1 MPAQAKGDTVAGRKR
16 TVDDRE
22 RKKFREPQETADD
35 DKKALREIKAVKKR
49 SREPDEYE
57 YDSSDEEDLRNT
69 IGNIPISWYDDETH
83 IGYNQLGEKIEKPK
97 KKTEIDTFLEK
108 MEDPDYWRKVFDRQ
122 SGTDVVLTDEQVE
135 KLNNIASGKYPIIGY
150 NPYEPF
156 LDLFSS
162 EKTIHPIDNRPVPK
176 ARFIPS
182 RDEMRIVSRMVHS
195 IKMGWS
201 KGPKQKEEKK
211 VYDLWAAESSLDHKT
226 KSELARMRMHMPAPK
241 MPLPTHAESYNPPE
255 EYLFDEDEKRKWEQS
270 EPEDRSIPF
279 VPRKYDALRK
289 VPQYDKFITERFER
303 CLDLYLAPRKI
314 KMKLQVDPSDLLPD
328 LPNPNDLRPFPT
340 TLAFYMRGHVGQVR
354 SISVEP
360 ECGQLMASGGEDGT
374 VRIWMIDSGRC
385 LKTYKVGGPVTSVAF
400 CPVASKTLVAVAYEG
415 RQISIFNTN
424 CGDKLLCAQT
434 EKFIREVPVEESE
447 GKVNWRRIK
456 DRIVLEMPNEVR
468 QVVWHS
474 KGDYLASVAVDDI
487 ASSVYIHQMSK
498 PNHRVLYICVV
509 VDTHLYCKANSSLFF
524 SLEDRVASFQC
535 PFTKRKGHVQSVA
548 FHPSSPR
555 FFVATK
561 IHVRVY
567 DLARC
572 QLVKKCITGIKH
584 ISSIVPDVQ
593 GENLFVGGLDRK
605 FVWLDLQLSTKPWKN
620 FKHHNSAIRGIA
632 YHKRYPLL
640 ATVSDDGTAMVYYAR
655 VHVDSFKDNEIYPVK
670 RLRAHQMVDGLSM
683 LDTVWHP
690 TQPWLITA
698 GADGTIALFSY

>member
-1 MPAQAKGDTVAGRKR
+1 MTTEAEAEMTTRKKR
-16 TVDDRE
+16 ALADRE
-22 RKKFREPQETADD
+22 KKTKVVETKTENENKSDRDIKHARKKRVA
-35 DKKALREIKAVKKR
+35 
-49 SREPDEYE
+49 DEYD

-69 IGNIPISWYDDETH
+69 IGNIPVQWYDDESH
-83 IGYNQLGEKIEKPK
+83 IGYDQKGEKIAKPK

-135 KLNNIASGKYPIIGY
+135 KLSNIASGKYPVVGY

-156 LDLFSS
+156 LDIFSS
-162 EKTIHPIDNRPVPK
+162 QKSIHPIDNRPEPK

-182 RDEMRIVSRMVHS
+182 KDEMKIVSRMVHA
-195 IKMGWS
+195 IKMGWAR
-201 KGPKQKEEKK
+201 KPKPKEEQKM
-211 VYDLWAAESSLDHKT
+211 YDLWAAEDSLDHKT

-241 MPLPTHAESYNPPE
+241 MPLPIHAESYNPPA
-255 EYLFDEDEKRKWEQS
+255 EYLFDEGERKKWEES
-270 EPEDRSIPF
+270 EPEDRRISFI
-279 VPRKYDALRK
+279 PRKYDALRK

-314 KMKLQVDPSDLLPD
+314 KMKLQVDPSELLPD

-360 ECGQLMASGGEDGT
+360 DLGELLVSGGEDGT
-374 VRIWMIDSGRC
+374 VRFWMMGSGRC
-385 LKTYKVGGPVTSVAF
+385 IKTYKVAGPVTSVAF
-400 CPVASKTLVAVAYEG
+400 CPVNSKSLVAVAYEG
-415 RQISIFNTN
+415 RQVAVFNTN
-424 CGDKLLCAQT
+424 CGDKLICSQT
-434 EKFIREVPVEESE
+434 DEFIREVPVEESE
-447 GKVNWRRIK
+447 GNINWRRVK

-468 QVVWHS
+468 KVVWHN
-474 KGDYLASVAVDDI
+474 KGDYFASVAVDDI
-487 ASSVYIHQMSK
+487 ATSVYIHQLS
-498 PNHRVLYICVV
+498 R
-509 VDTHLYCKANSSLFF
+509 ARS
-524 SLEDRVASFQC
+524 QC
-535 PFTKRKGHVQSVA
+535 PFTKRKGYVQTVV
-548 FHPSSPR
+548 FHPTLPR
-555 FFVATK
+555 LFVATK

-567 DLARC
+567 DLGRC

-584 ISSIVPDVQ
+584 ISVIFPDVQ

-605 FVWLDLQLSTKPWKN
+605 FAWLDLQLSNKPWKT
-620 FKHHNSAIRGIA
+620 FKHHKSAIRGVA

-655 VHVDSFKDNEIYPVK
+655 IHVDLLKDNEIYPVK
-670 RLRAHQMVDGLSM
+670 RLRGHTTVNGLCM

>member
-1 MPAQAKGDTVAGRKR
+1 MTTEAEAEMTTRKKR
-16 TVDDRE
+16 ALADRE
-22 RKKFREPQETADD
+22 KKTKVVETKTENENKSERDIKHTRKKRVA
-35 DKKALREIKAVKKR
+35 
-49 SREPDEYE
+49 DEYD

-69 IGNIPISWYDDETH
+69 IGNIPVQWYDDESH
-83 IGYNQLGEKIEKPK
+83 IGYDQKGEKIAKPK

-135 KLNNIASGKYPIIGY
+135 KLSNIASGKYPVVGY

-156 LDLFSS
+156 LDIFSS
-162 EKTIHPIDNRPVPK
+162 QKSIHPIDNRPEPK

-182 RDEMRIVSRMVHS
+182 KDEMKIVSRMVHA
-195 IKMGWS
+195 IKMGWAR
-201 KGPKQKEEKK
+201 KPKPKEEQKM
-211 VYDLWAAESSLDHKT
+211 YDLWAAEDSLDHKT

-241 MPLPTHAESYNPPE
+241 MPLPIHAESYNPPA
-255 EYLFDEDEKRKWEQS
+255 EYLFDEGERKKFLRYFLFLRWEES
-270 EPEDRSIPF
+270 EPEDRRISFI
-279 VPRKYDALRK
+279 PRKYDALRK

-314 KMKLQVDPSDLLPD
+314 KMKLQVDPSELLPD

-360 ECGQLMASGGEDGT
+360 DLGELLVSGGEDGT
-374 VRIWMIDSGRC
+374 VRFWMMGSGRC
-385 LKTYKVGGPVTSVAF
+385 IKTHKVAGPVTSVAF
-400 CPVASKTLVAVAYEG
+400 CPVNSKSLVAVAYEG
-415 RQISIFNTN
+415 RQVAVFNTC
-424 CGDKLLCAQT
+424 CGDKLICSQT
-434 EKFIREVPVEESE
+434 DEFIREVPVEESE
-447 GKVNWRRIK
+447 GNINWRRVK

-468 QVVWHS
+468 KVVWHN
-474 KGDYLASVAVDDI
+474 KGDYFASVAVDDI
-487 ASSVYIHQMSK
+487 ATSVYIHQLS
-498 PNHRVLYICVV
+498 R
-509 VDTHLYCKANSSLFF
+509 ARS
-524 SLEDRVASFQC
+524 QC
-535 PFTKRKGHVQSVA
+535 PFTKRKGYVQTVV
-548 FHPSSPR
+548 FHPILPR
-555 FFVATK
+555 LFVATK

-567 DLARC
+567 DLGRC

-584 ISSIVPDVQ
+584 ISVIFPDVQ

-605 FVWLDLQLSTKPWKN
+605 FAWLDLQLSNKPWKT
-620 FKHHNSAIRGIA
+620 FKHHKSAIRGVA

-655 VHVDSFKDNEIYPVK
+655 IHVDLLKDNEIYPVK
-670 RLRAHQMVDGLSM
+670 RLRGHTTVNGLCM

>member
-1 MPAQAKGDTVAGRKR
+1 MSAPAKGVKT
-16 TVDDRE
+16 E
-22 RKKFREPQETADD
+22 RKKRTLEDREKKKTVKDESAE
-35 DKKALREIKAVKKR
+35 DKKPEREIKTVQKKK
-49 SREPDEYE
+49 EPDEYD

-69 IGNIPISWYDDETH
+69 IGNIPVKWYDEEPH
-83 IGYNQLGEKIEKPK
+83 IGYDQSGEKIAKPK

-122 SGTDVVLTDEQVE
+122 SGTDVVLTDEQ
-135 KLNNIASGKYPIIGY
+135 ASSFTLCIFPEFQVVGY

-156 LDLFSS
+156 LDIFSS
-162 EKTIHPIDNRPVPK
+162 EKSIHPIDNRPEPK

-182 RDEMRIVSRMVHS
+182 KDEMRIVSRMVHA
-195 IKMGWS
+195 IKMGWAR
-201 KGPKQKEEKK
+201 GPKQKEEKK
-211 VYDLWAAESSLDHKT
+211 FYDIWAAEDAMDHKT

-241 MPLPTHAESYNPPE
+241 MPLPVHAESYNPPE
-255 EYLFDEDEKRKWEQS
+255 EYLLDEEEKRKWEEA
-270 EPEDRSIPF
+270 EPEDRTIQFIPQ
-279 VPRKYDALRK
+279 KYDALRK
-289 VPQYDKFITERFER
+289 VPQYNKFITERFER

-328 LPNPNDLRPFPT
+328 LPNPEDLRPFPT

-360 ECGQLMASGGEDGT
+360 ERGELLVSGGEDGT
-374 VRIWMIDSGRC
+374 VRVWMMDSGRC
-385 LKTYKVGGPVTSVAF
+385 IKTYKVAGPVTSVAF
-400 CPVASKTLVAVAYEG
+400 CPIGSKSLVAVAYEG
-415 RQISIFNTN
+415 RQIAIFNTD
-424 CGDKLLCAQT
+424 CGDKLICSQT
-434 EKFIREVPVEESE
+434 EEFIKEVPIEESD

-468 QVVWHS
+468 KVVWHV
-474 KGDYLASVAVDDI
+474 KGDYFASVAVDDI
-487 ASSVYIHQMSK
+487 AASVYIHQMSRAK
-498 PNHRVLYICVV
+498 
-509 VDTHLYCKANSSLFF
+509 S
-524 SLEDRVASFQC
+524 QC
-535 PFTKRKGHVQSVA
+535 PFSKRKGHVQSVA
-548 FHPSSPR
+548 FHPSLPR

-572 QLVKKCITGIKH
+572 QLVKKCVTGIKH
-584 ISSIVPDVQ
+584 IGAMIPDVQ

-605 FVWLDLQLSTKPWKN
+605 FVWLDLQLSSKPWKSL
-620 FKHHNSAIRGIA
+620 KHHSSAIRGVA

-655 VHVDSFKDNEIYPVK
+655 IHVDLFKDNEIYPVK
-670 RLRAHQMVDGLSM
+670 RLRGHTSVNGLSM
-683 LDTVWHP
+683 LDAVWHP

>member
-1 MPAQAKGDTVAGRKR
+1 MPTKAEADVAVRKKR
-16 TVDDRE
+16 TLADRE
-22 RKKFREPQETADD
+22 KKKKVIKPEEEEEVKPARDIKTVRKK
-35 DKKALREIKAVKKR
+35 K
-49 SREPDEYE
+49 EPDEYD

-69 IGNIPISWYDDETH
+69 IGNIPVEWYDDESH
-83 IGYNQLGEKIEKPK
+83 IGYDQMGEKIAKPK

-135 KLNNIASGKYPIIGY
+135 KLTNIASGKYPVVGY

-156 LDLFSS
+156 LDIFSS
-162 EKTIHPIDNRPVPK
+162 QKTIHPIDNRPEPK

-182 RDEMRIVSRMVHS
+182 RDEMKIVSRMVHA
-195 IKMGWS
+195 IKMGWAR
-201 KGPKQKEEKK
+201 KPKPKEEKK
-211 VYDLWAAESSLDHKT
+211 VYDLWAAEDSMDHKT
-226 KSELARMRMHMPAPK
+226 KSDLARMRMHMPAPK
-241 MPLPTHAESYNPPE
+241 MPLPIHAESYNPPE
-255 EYLFDEDEKRKWEQS
+255 EYLFDEEEKKKWEEA
-270 EPEDRSIPF
+270 EPEDRRIQF
-279 VPRKYDALRK
+279 VPQKYDALRK

-314 KMKLQVDPSDLLPD
+314 KMKLQVDPSELLPD

-360 ECGQLMASGGEDGT
+360 DRGELLVSGGEDGT
-374 VRIWMIDSGRC
+374 VRFWMMGSGRC
-385 LKTYKVGGPVTSVAF
+385 IKTYKVAGPVTSVAF
-400 CPVASKTLVAVAYEG
+400 CPVGSKSLVAVAYEG
-415 RQISIFNTN
+415 RQVAIFNTQ
-424 CGDKLLCAQT
+424 CGDKLICSQT
-434 EKFIREVPVEESE
+434 DEFIREVPIEESE

-468 QVVWHS
+468 KVVWHN
-474 KGDYLASVAVDDI
+474 KGDYVASVAIDDI
-487 ASSVYIHQMSK
+487 ATSVYIHQLS
-498 PNHRVLYICVV
+498 R
-509 VDTHLYCKANSSLFF
+509 ARS
-524 SLEDRVASFQC
+524 QC
-535 PFTKRKGHVQSVA
+535 PFTKRKGHVQTVA
-548 FHPSSPR
+548 FHPMLPR

-567 DLARC
+567 DLGRC

-584 ISSIVPDVQ
+584 IGAMIPDVQ

-605 FVWLDLQLSTKPWKN
+605 FVWLDLQLSNKPWKN
-620 FKHHNSAIRGIA
+620 FKHHNSAIRGLA

-655 VHVDSFKDNEIYPVK
+655 IHVDSFKDNEIYPVK
-670 RLRAHQMVDGLSM
+670 RLRGHTMVDGLSM